1 MSGTFDRPVPG
12 DIIAV
17 DTGTGTAYVQI
28 THLRAPYP
36 DVLRAINP
44 VAGTGPEE
52 IAKGNTAFVAMV
64 ELARALADPCIET
77 RIIGHATIPPADRAF
92 PLFRMPI
99 RNKAGDVVYWW
110 TWNGEALAVAPDA
123 GETDL
128 PIREILPLD
137 DLRKRL
143 TALV

>member
-52 IAKGNTAFVAMV
+52 IAKGNTAFCC
-64 ELARALADPCIET
+64 D
-77 RIIGHATIPPADRAF
+77 G
-92 PLFRMPI
+92 
-99 RNKAGDVVYWW
+99 
-110 TWNGEALAVAPDA
+110 
-123 GETDL
+123 
-128 PIREILPLD
+128 
-137 DLRKRL
+137 
-143 TALV
+143 

>member
-1 MSGTFDRPVPG
+1 MSDTFDRPVPG

-17 DTGTGTAYVQI
+17 DTGPGTAYVQI

-36 DVLRAINP
+36 DVLRAIHP

-92 PLFRMPI
+92 PCFVCPFVTRQVMWSTGGHGMAMLSPWRPTRVGPI
-99 RNKAGDVVYWW
+99 CRSVKSCPWMISANA
-110 TWNGEALAVAPDA
+110 
-123 GETDL
+123 
-128 PIREILPLD
+128 
-137 DLRKRL
+137 
-143 TALV
+143 